1 MVARI
6 KEARLKKQY
15 REKTVKALKE
25 EYGYSSLMQVPKLEK
40 IVASVGLGDAI
51 LNKKLLDS
59 SVKELGQI
67 TGQKAVK
74 TKAKKSIAGFKVREG
89 MEIGAKVTLRGQ
101 YMYEFYDRLVNV
113 AIPRI
118 KDFRGINPN
127 AFDGHGN
134 YSIGI
139 TEQIIFPEIDYD
151 KIERISG
158 LNIAIVTTA
167 KTDGEA
173 RSLLANMG
181 MPFKK

>member
-158 LNIAIVTTA
+158 LNITIVTTA